1 MPHRLY
7 KLTPCYDCHV
17 TNPKQGRATA
27 VSDFSYLQSSYLLEY
42 MMTVNHVPFEEDRV
56 FRFHVNARILNR

>member
-7 KLTPCYDCHV
+7 KLIPCYDCHV

-42 MMTVNHVPFEEDRV
+42 MMTVNHVLFEEDRV
-56 FRFHVNARILNR
+56 FGFHVNARILNR